1 VEVQGKEMSSDR
13 ITNVSGKS
21 QFNELLKKSQTLV
34 VVHFWA
40 PWAQQCEPMDEA
52 MKILAEDEPDL
63 KEVNF
68 LRVEAEELADIS
80 MEFEVAAVPTFLFFL
95 NDKLVQRIEGAK
107 AADVTKAVKSLA
119 KVKPSP
125 RPSNQESTPIP
136 ETPEAL
142 NKRLKYL
149 IESSPVMLFMKG
161 DPAAPKCGFS
171 RQTIELLNS
180 LDAKFGSFDIL
191 SDDSVRQGLKT
202 YSNWPTFPQLY
213 AKGELVGGLDILK
226 EMNDTG
232 DLKAMLD
239 EARKSTEPDYQG
251 LINQAPLMIFIKG
264 SPQQPQ
270 CGFSRTLIGILND
283 TGIAYDTF
291 DILSN
296 DDVRQ
301 GLKKFSN
308 WPTYPQI
315 YVKGE
320 LVGGLDIIKELQ
332 ESGDL
337 ESTLKGE

>member
-1 VEVQGKEMSSDR
+1 MIV
-13 ITNVSGKS
+13 
-21 QFNELLKKSQTLV
+21 
-34 VVHFWA
+34 
-40 PWAQQCEPMDEA
+40 
-52 MKILAEDEPDL
+52 
-63 KEVNF
+63 
-68 LRVEAEELADIS
+68 
-80 MEFEVAAVPTFLFFL
+80 
-95 NDKLVQRIEGAK
+95 
-107 AADVTKAVKSLA
+107 
-119 KVKPSP
+119 
-125 RPSNQESTPIP
+125 
-136 ETPEAL
+136 L
-142 NKRLKYL
+142 NKSYNQF
-149 IESSPVMLFMKG
+149 I
-161 DPAAPKCGFS
+161 
-171 RQTIELLNS
+171 
-180 LDAKFGSFDIL
+180 
-191 SDDSVRQGLKT
+191 
-202 YSNWPTFPQLY
+202 
-213 AKGELVGGLDILK
+213 GELIGGLDILK

>member
-1 VEVQGKEMSSDR
+1 MIV
-13 ITNVSGKS
+13 
-21 QFNELLKKSQTLV
+21 
-34 VVHFWA
+34 
-40 PWAQQCEPMDEA
+40 
-52 MKILAEDEPDL
+52 
-63 KEVNF
+63 
-68 LRVEAEELADIS
+68 
-80 MEFEVAAVPTFLFFL
+80 
-95 NDKLVQRIEGAK
+95 
-107 AADVTKAVKSLA
+107 
-119 KVKPSP
+119 
-125 RPSNQESTPIP
+125 
-136 ETPEAL
+136 L
-142 NKRLKYL
+142 NKSY
-149 IESSPVMLFMKG
+149 
-161 DPAAPKCGFS
+161 
-171 RQTIELLNS
+171 N
-180 LDAKFGSFDIL
+180 KFI
-191 SDDSVRQGLKT
+191 
-202 YSNWPTFPQLY
+202 
-213 AKGELVGGLDILK
+213 GELIGGLDILK